1 MKFSTKSFFT
11 KCDQMH
17 ICLWLSVPFVV
28 YFQQYFD
35 FLIIVFIVTKYYSK
49 LEWLPNTN
57 KHTHTHT
64 QIYIYIFF
72 FFIKNA
78 GLETTNEQKVFSRKF
93 LKIFLKKFQTFKLE
107 LFAKIIN
114 GFQPLK

>member
-1 MKFSTKSFFT
+1 M
-11 KCDQMH
+11 
-17 ICLWLSVPFVV
+17 
-28 YFQQYFD
+28 
-35 FLIIVFIVTKYYSK
+35 VTEYKR
-49 LEWLPNTN
+49 
-57 KHTHTHT
+57 THTHT
-64 QIYIYIFF
+64 NIYIYIY
-72 FFIKNA
+72 FIKNA